1 MDKSIITDYVD
12 ACELVKETE
21 QDIKLRKKC
30 QCVYDKVSGSNPEF
44 PYQPMNFS
52 ITGVLES
59 EIIEDEEEKL
69 LRERME
75 NAKRIKVQA
84 EKVINTAPIR
94 MQRIIRL
101 RIMQRLVWDEV
112 AMKMGEGKTGDAYRM
127 EFSSWLK
134 EK

>member
-12 ACELVKETE
+12 ACALVKETE
-21 QDIKLRKKC
+21 EDIKRGKKY
-30 QCVYDKVSGSNPEF
+30 QSVFDKVSGSNPDF

-52 ITGVLES
+52 VTGILES
-59 EIIEDEEEKL
+59 EVIENEEEKL

-94 MQRIIRL
+94 MQRIIRF
-101 RIMQRLVWDEV
+101 RVIQRLSWDEV
-112 AMKMGEGKTGDAYRM
+112 AIKMDEGKTGDAYRM
-127 EFSSWLK
+127 EFSNWLK